1 MVEQRAPLALRTIDV
16 VVIGAGA
23 AGTWCAWRCAEL
35 GLPEVVLL
43 EKTPRV
49 GTKILAS
56 GGSRCNLTTTLD
68 GVGAAALFG
77 IKGARFL
84 KRAFGVLAPAD
95 VRERFGELGVAT
107 EVAPLEKIFPSSGSA
122 KEVRDALER
131 AARAAGVDIWLDGG
145 VLSVAPVLLDA
156 QALSP
161 HDARSAEADAKPGR
175 HGWRVTRKDGSVVLA
190 RRLVLASGGQSYAS
204 TGTTGDAY
212 GWLRDLDL
220 QLIEPKPAL
229 VPLLSPATW
238 VHELKGIALQNA
250 SVRLIDARGKVV
262 GERRR
267 PLLFTHLG
275 VSGPAAMDLS
285 RLPAREG
292 GAFFLRVDLV
302 PDVSRET
309 LRDGL
314 IELAGRPRAPQVLTL
329 CQEWLSALAGEILPK
344 RLLEEVLRSAQID
357 PRESMQAVNKAARHV
372 LIETL
377 KGWDIPIEGDAGYDK
392 AEVTS
397 GGLHLKEVD
406 PGTCRVRRLENLWV
420 VGELLDL
427 DGPIGGL
434 NFQSAFATAE
444 LAARDLADRVTP
456 T

>member
-1 MVEQRAPLALRTIDV
+1 MKTIDV

-23 AGTWCAWRCAEL
+23 AGTWCAWRSAEL
-35 GLPEVVLL
+35 CATEVVLL

-77 IKGARFL
+77 VKGARFL

-95 VRERFGELGVAT
+95 VRERFGDLGVAT
-107 EVAPLEKIFPSSGSA
+107 EVAPLEKIFPTSGSA

-131 AARAAGVDIWLDGG
+131 AARDAGVEIWLDGG
-145 VLSVAPVLLDA
+145 VHSVTPVEAPADEEATLATEPNVPPR
-156 QALSP
+156 P
-161 HDARSAEADAKPGR
+161 HAKPGQ
-175 HGWRVTRKDGSVVLA
+175 HGWLVTRKDGSIVIA
-190 RRLVLASGGQSYAS
+190 RRLVLAAGGQSYAS

-212 GWLRDLDL
+212 VWLRALGL
-220 QLIEPKPAL
+220 KLVEPKPAL
-229 VPLLSPATW
+229 VPLFSPATW
-238 VHELKGIALQNA
+238 VHELKGIALQYA
-250 SVRLIDARGKVV
+250 SVRLIDAHGKVV

-267 PLLFTHLG
+267 PLLFTHVG

-285 RLPAREG
+285 RLPARDG
-292 GAFFLRVDLV
+292 GAFNLRVDLV
-302 PDVSRET
+302 PDVTRET

-344 RLLEEVLRSAQID
+344 RLLEEVLRSAEID
-357 PRESMQAVNKAARHV
+357 PRASMQAVHKAARHV
-372 LIETL
+372 LIETI
-377 KGWDIPIEGDAGYDK
+377 KGWDIPIEGNAGYDK

-406 PGTCRVRRLENLWV
+406 QGTCRVRRFENLWV

-444 LAARDLADRVTP
+444 LAARDLAVTP